1 MRQVYFD
8 HSATTPVRSEVFEAM
23 RPYFSQNFG
32 NASSIHSCGQKAR
45 KALENARKSVA
56 TLLDAKKN
64 EIYFTSGGT
73 ESDNLALQGV
83 AGALRKKGRHII
95 TSAIEHPAVLNTC
108 RYLEKQGF
116 KVDYVSVDENGLVN
130 PLTIQAA
137 LKPQTVLVSI
147 MMANNEV
154 GTIQPVHEISKITN
168 ARGVA
173 LHTDAVQAT
182 GKISVSVED
191 LKVDLLTISG
201 HKING
206 PKGIGVLYIRK
217 DTPFAPLFYGGHH
230 EHGVRPGTENV
241 AAAVG
246 MAKAMEL
253 AEEERDVF
261 YEKMLRLREMLEKSI
276 RDRISNVKLNGH
288 QKKRLP
294 TISNISFLSVDGE
307 TLQLVL
313 DSKNIAVSTGAACS
327 SGSAEVSHVLTA
339 MGLSAQDAAASLR
352 FSLGLLN
359 SEDDIHYLLD
369 ILSTVISTLR

>member
-116 KVDYVSVDENGLVN
+116 NVDYVSVDENGLVN

-154 GTIQPVHEISKITN
+154 GTIQPIREISKITN

-206 PKGIGVLYIRK
+206 PKGIGVLYIRQ
-217 DTPFAPLFYGGHH
+217 DTPFAPLFYGGYH
-230 EHGVRPGTENV
+230 ERGVRPGTENV

-253 AEEERDVF
+253 AEEERDVY

-369 ILSTVISTLR
+369 ILSTVITTLR